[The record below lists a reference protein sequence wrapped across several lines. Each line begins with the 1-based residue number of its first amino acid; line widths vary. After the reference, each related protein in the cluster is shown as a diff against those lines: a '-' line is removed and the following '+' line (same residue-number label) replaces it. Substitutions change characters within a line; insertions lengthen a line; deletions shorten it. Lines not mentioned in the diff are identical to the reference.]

1 MTGPLPAADPA
12 LIRGV
17 AFLAPVLAIAAL
29 AAIGRPTRTDAAAAV
44 VATAW
49 SAVALV
55 PVNAVAVHAGWWTF
69 HAEGAVMRG
78 LPVDLWI
85 GWALLWGALP
95 ALLLRDL
102 AAPLVV
108 GVLVWLD
115 LILMPLA
122 APVVR
127 LGPHWMAGDL
137 AAIATALVP
146 AVLLARWTR
155 RGERLGVRVA
165 AQAVLAAALGFGLP
179 LYLLDVRSAWPP
191 QATAVGVQVLAV
203 LLLPGAAAARELA
216 AAGRGTPLPLDPPVR
231 LVTGGPYAYVRNP
244 MQTAALLGYL
254 GCAVLTGHPL
264 LLVAAGVA
272 AAFGA
277 GFAAWHEDADLVAAF
292 GTDWRRYQA
301 GVRAWLPRWRPWPG
315 RPPGVLYVAGG
326 CSVCSGVGA
335 WIARRGPTALTLRA
349 AEDHPDPP
357 RRALYEGAD
366 GVRASGVA
374 ALARALEHLHLGWAL
389 VGWTVQLP
397 GVAAVLTLPIDAF
410 GGGPRTPHPHRS
422 PARPDL
428 DAEG

>member
-179 LYLLDVRSAWPP
+179 LYLLDVRRPGRRRRPPSASRCWPCCCSPGRPRRASWPP
-191 QATAVGVQVLAV
+191 
-203 LLLPGAAAARELA
+203 PGAAPRCRSTRRSGWSPAAP
-216 AAGRGTPLPLDPPVR
+216 TP
-231 LVTGGPYAYVRNP
+231 T
-244 MQTAALLGYL
+244 
-254 GCAVLTGHPL
+254 CATPC
-264 LLVAAGVA
+264 
-272 AAFGA
+272 
-277 GFAAWHEDADLVAAF
+277 
-292 GTDWRRYQA
+292 
-301 GVRAWLPRWRPWPG
+301 
-315 RPPGVLYVAGG
+315 RPPRSSAT
-326 CSVCSGVGA
+326 S
-335 WIARRGPTALTLRA
+335 A
-349 AEDHPDPP
+349 APC
-357 RRALYEGAD
+357 
-366 GVRASGVA
+366 
-374 ALARALEHLHLGWAL
+374 
-389 VGWTVQLP
+389 
-397 GVAAVLTLPIDAF
+397 
-410 GGGPRTPHPHRS
+410 
-422 PARPDL
+422 
-428 DAEG
+428 